1 MAHLRGAFTLGPL
14 VSGGILSPGPDKLTC
29 SVGGVTY
36 QAGRARLDLNSNIS
50 TNRCSLPLNA
60 DPTEL
65 GPHGEIWFEG
75 RTFRSPSAFSVHVKR
90 KVNPTRKA
98 DDGWQSVRF
107 LNQPLSTYRP
117 QLEQLLAGMEG
128 ASNSAS
134 SGGTEGHASL
144 AAATRQ
150 KRKKPRSSAHW
161 SEAEDNENE
170 SDVPAR
176 VEDTDQ
182 IQYMTVVEDDIIQ
195 DSQLQ
200 GDQDDDTVETESPYA
215 EADLQY
221 TWVQCDNPECGK
233 WRRVCSA
240 DAPTGRW
247 ECKDNTLNR

>member
-1 MAHLRGAFTLGPL
+1 MD
-14 VSGGILSPGPDKLTC
+14 SSC
-29 SVGGVTY
+29 
-36 QAGRARLDLNSNIS
+36 
-50 TNRCSLPLNA
+50 NRCSLPLNA
-60 DPTEL
+60 DPVEL

-117 QLEQLLAGMEG
+117 QLEQLLAGVEG
-128 ASNSAS
+128 ANSAS
-134 SGGTEGHASL
+134 SGGTEGHAAL
-144 AAATRQ
+144 AASTRQ
-150 KRKKPRSSAHW
+150 KRKKPRSSAQW
-161 SEAEDNENE
+161 SEAEDCENEE

-176 VEDTDQ
+176 AEDTDQ
-182 IQYMTVVEDDIIQ
+182 IQYMSVVLDDIVHDAHI
-195 DSQLQ
+195 LP
-200 GDQDDDTVETESPYA
+200 DQDDDMVETESPYA
-215 EADLQY
+215 EADLQF

-233 WRRVCSA
+233 WRRIISA